1 MPYQDKELIRLT
13 TAIFRAK
20 GKGDKTRFD
29 ELWAERVERT
39 NSNKRHK
46 QSKVQQT
53 EANPDSVAQQTPNQV
68 QVPAPSL
75 PNVQHAPTTIVGSN
89 EWDHFSPTAPLSERL
104 RAEIN
109 GRRASEETIKE
120 LLNANHARAQTAE
133 QQLAKIECRS
143 AVPPHVRDAILRR
156 VFYSGGAIMRQ
167 CDGIWGVGCSFN
179 SSISI
184 FAGNIIVRIDDVR
197 SIVCEKCVDTNDT
210 QIIQFMQYN
219 VSFERCKTFLLRSG
233 LNTIG
238 KCDVCDAPGVTA
250 ASTWERAHDI
260 PKSGL
265 GSKLPGN
272 LFISHEGCNFLQNVM
287 PIDVFRAKLG
297 LSPVNRGIR
306 IAYGATPSDVR
317 NIISEMKDSEKT
329 ATEVLKKARRL
340 FI

>member
-1 MPYQDKELIRLT
+1 MPYHDKELIRLT

-68 QVPAPSL
+68 QVPAPSVPVPSL
-75 PNVQHAPTTIVGSN
+75 P
-89 EWDHFSPTAPLSERL
+89 
-104 RAEIN
+104 
-109 GRRASEETIKE
+109 
-120 LLNANHARAQTAE
+120 
-133 QQLAKIECRS
+133 
-143 AVPPHVRDAILRR
+143 
-156 VFYSGGAIMRQ
+156 
-167 CDGIWGVGCSFN
+167 
-179 SSISI
+179 
-184 FAGNIIVRIDDVR
+184 DD
-197 SIVCEKCVDTNDT
+197 
-210 QIIQFMQYN
+210 
-219 VSFERCKTFLLRSG
+219 
-233 LNTIG
+233 
-238 KCDVCDAPGVTA
+238 
-250 ASTWERAHDI
+250 
-260 PKSGL
+260 
-265 GSKLPGN
+265 

-329 ATEVLKKARRL
+329 ATEVLQKARRL
-340 FI
+340 FS